1 MPAGTPINRPWVLVL
16 RDGAVVIDW
25 GGGRFLDINTGDL
38 REYSER
44 EISHHIQ
51 DAELDHLK
59 ATGQVSAY
67 NANLVYFPG
76 LPDRPLATL
85 D

>member
-1 MPAGTPINRPWVLVL
+1 MPAGTPINRTWVLVM
-16 RDGAVVIDW
+16 RDGSVMIDW

-38 REYSER
+38 RAFSER

-51 DAELDHLK
+51 DSELDHLK
-59 ATGQVSAY
+59 STGQVSSY
-67 NANLVYFPG
+67 SSNVVYFPG
-76 LPDRPLATL
+76 LPERPLRTM